1 MLAGTFS
8 VLALVVVA
16 RIATD
21 RSSPVDWLIA
31 GLVGVVVL
39 AAVRHQAAVRA
50 LEAGRREEAE
60 TFARILS
67 GLSRSVSPDAI
78 VAAIVRELGTSTG
91 ADHIVVVCRRA
102 EARIL
107 DATLVST
114 RPGVPDSSTTL
125 PIADLEE
132 PADGRSGG
140 TRSPVGIPIVAEVDP
155 TPEPAMASRSRI
167 LDGLVDRAIRARSGL
182 AGRLRPTS
190 AHAHAHGRP
199 RGNLP
204 ESGQFVADRI
214 ARRVRAVY
222 GLRDTIAAP
231 LTTDAGVVGAI
242 VLSRRV
248 QEDWPPS
255 SRRILAG
262 AARRHRPLSRVRT
275 RTGPPRHA
283 PRPTP

>member
-8 VLALVVVA
+8 FLALVVVA
-16 RIATD
+16 RLATE
-21 RSSPVDWLIA
+21 RASPVDWLIA

-39 AAVRHQAAVRA
+39 AAIRYQAAVRD

-125 PIADLEE
+125 PIADLED
-132 PADGRSGG
+132 PVDGPPWGL
-140 TRSPVGIPIVAEVDP
+140 RSPVGIPIIAEAP
-155 TPEPAMASRSRI
+155 LTPEPAIAVPSRSRV
-167 LDGLVDRAIRARSGL
+167 LDGLIDHGIRARSGL
-182 AGRLRPTS
+182 AGRFRSTSVPARPMGRPTRHVN
-190 AHAHAHGRP
+190 APVDGRP
-199 RGNLP
+199 
-204 ESGQFVADRI
+204 VADRI

-242 VLSRRV
+242 VLARRV
-248 QEDWPPS
+248 AGAWPPS

-262 AARRHRPLSRVRT
+262 AARMRTARPRRVR
-275 RTGPPRHA
+275 
-283 PRPTP
+283 RPTP